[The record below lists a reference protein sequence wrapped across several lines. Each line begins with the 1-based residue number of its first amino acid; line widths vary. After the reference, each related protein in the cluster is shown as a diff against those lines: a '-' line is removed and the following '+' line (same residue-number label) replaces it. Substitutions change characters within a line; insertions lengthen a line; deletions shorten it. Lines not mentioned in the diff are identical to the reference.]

1 MTTDTE
7 TKIKDI
13 ILSKIAEQIGVD
25 VEDIDLED
33 SLIDDLHL
41 NTAEITDLLAKL
53 SDQGL
58 EVEESEFENI
68 DTVSDLIDHILSQP
82 GVI

>member
-1 MTTDTE
+1 MTDTE
-7 TKIKDI
+7 TEIKEI
-13 ILSKIAEQIGVD
+13 ILSRIAEQIGVD
-25 VEDIDLED
+25 IEDIDLED

-41 NTAEITDLLAKL
+41 NTAEITDILAKL